1 MTINLE
7 DFVDKEVIITLNN
20 GQVIET
26 TVHKESDWYV
36 GSYPYYY
43 QYKDKERN
51 VVRISRKN
59 GINDNYLYNIKSIQL
74 KNQYKPMTK
83 LSDKA
88 FRNLVNALTSEV
100 ISYIEK
106 DERYVNFMQEVIP
119 DALSDL
125 MGQLDEDLRCELS
138 MSIMDNIMFRSV
150 K

>member
-1 MTINLE
+1 MNINLE

-20 GQVIET
+20 DQVIET
-26 TVHKESDWYV
+26 TIRKESDWY
-36 GSYPYYY
+36 SYPYYY
-43 QYKDKERN
+43 QYKDNERN
-51 VVRISRKN
+51 VVRIYRKN
-59 GINDNYLYNIKSIQL
+59 GINDNYPYNIKSIQL
-74 KNQYKPMTK
+74 KNQSKPMTK
-83 LSDKA
+83 LSDKT
-88 FRNLVNALTSEV
+88 FQNLVNALTSEV

-125 MGQLDEDLRCELS
+125 MGQLDEDLRYELS